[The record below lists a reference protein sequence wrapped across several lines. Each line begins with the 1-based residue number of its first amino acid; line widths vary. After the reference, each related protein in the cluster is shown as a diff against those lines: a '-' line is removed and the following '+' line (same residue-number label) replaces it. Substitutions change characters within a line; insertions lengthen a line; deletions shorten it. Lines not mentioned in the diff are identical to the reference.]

1 MLNNGESFIVKG
13 KKELIFRRELGETY
27 VFAPYDL
34 LAYKVNDI
42 VTEMMY
48 LVSENYNAEQFKEY
62 FMKKYNATENDVRNS
77 VKELVENNSFVKAII
92 PNLIVLGIL

>member
-13 KKELIFRRELGETY
+13 KKKLIFRRELGETY
-27 VFAPYDL
+27 VFDPYDL